1 MGTWGQARLGEGI
14 LQARKPSGEKVY
26 TNYLLFCPNESN
38 DSSVL
43 LNSVRINNTKCQNKK
58 LIIAQ
63 LSAQTDQAWFIRVR
77 GGPGTVRYVHDCPLP
92 RPHRPHPPSLPLL
105 RGEGGPGLRESRHLQ
120 TGPTVDRRS
129 PGARGLLHH
138 SLCGCLWED
147 RYEESDIW
155 NSPAGGLGCCWPPCC
170 CHFIF

>member
-26 TNYLLFCPNESN
+26 TNYLLFRPNESN

-43 LNSVRINNTKCQNKK
+43 LNSVRINNNKCQNNK

-105 RGEGGPGLRESRHLQ
+105 RGEGGPGVREGRHLQ
-120 TGPTVDRRS
+120 AGPAADRRS
-129 PGARGLLHH
+129 QGAGGLLCHP
-138 SLCGCLWED
+138 LCGCLRED
-147 RYEESDIW
+147 RSENI
-155 NSPAGGLGCCWPPCC
+155 N
-170 CHFIF
+170 I